1 MRDER
6 QWKPPGL
13 KAPLASAHGRR
24 KVLIIDDHPIFREGL
39 RRVIGNQRDLVVC
52 GEATSVAEGLAAIK
66 SLQPDLAIVDLS
78 LHESNGIDLIKDLQ
92 VDGNHLP
99 VVVVSFHEEA
109 LYAERCLRAGAHGY
123 VMKSKPVDELLAAI
137 RAAVDGKYHLSDS
150 VTNRI
155 LSRIGHGVEGGK
167 EDPVERLSDRE
178 LQTFELYGKGR
189 TTRQIAEFFHRSV
202 KTVESHRD
210 RIKEKLGFIDS
221 TTLVRAAVQWV
232 ESQDVH

>member
-167 EDPVERLSDRE
+167 EDPVERLQNS
-178 LQTFELYGKGR
+178 
-189 TTRQIAEFFHRSV
+189 
-202 KTVESHRD
+202 
-210 RIKEKLGFIDS
+210 
-221 TTLVRAAVQWV
+221 
-232 ESQDVH
+232 